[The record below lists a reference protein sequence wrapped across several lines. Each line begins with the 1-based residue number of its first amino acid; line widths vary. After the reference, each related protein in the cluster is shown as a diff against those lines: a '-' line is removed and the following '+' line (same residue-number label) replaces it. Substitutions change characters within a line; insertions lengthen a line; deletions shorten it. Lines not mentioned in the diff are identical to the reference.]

1 MPAGGQ
7 STKSAWERQY
17 ERNKRLWRGPGEAEF
32 DLPSKALV
40 LELGCGSGKTLS
52 ALAGKEAE
60 IVALDISRAALR
72 SCASTYIGGAIHF
85 LEAKVERLPL
95 RDARFDAAIVYHI
108 LGHLVENERKEAVDE
123 IARVLKPGGMVHVRV
138 FSTSDMRYGK
148 GEEMEANTFRKG
160 TGVFCHFF
168 SELELK
174 ELFSVFEAMGVKK
187 VEASKRFEGAE
198 QRRSEIV
205 AAYRSAR

>member
-17 ERNKRLWRGPGEAEF
+17 ERNKRLWRGPGETEF
-32 DLPSKALV
+32 DLPPKALV
-40 LELGCGSGKTLS
+40 LEIGCGSGKTLS

-72 SCASTYIGGAIHF
+72 FCASANFGGAIHF

-95 RDARFDAAIVYHI
+95 RDARFDAVIVHHI

-174 ELFSVFEAMGVKK
+174 ELFSGFETMGVKK